1 MVCTKEE
8 IEQNTCAPMNLV
20 ERHIGHV
27 LIWEWRNLSHLSAQ
41 TGYFLFYLFFGLNIY
56 SSWKFLGGCPVS
68 MKAKPMT
75 PQLRVPQADCFRK
88 CSCLVSSMS
97 YCFRGFNLG
106 PLDDY
111 NVQLLVPTVGSVLHT
126 HPTGAW
132 LPHVATD
139 SNRVRSGPRLVT
151 ASTETWIDTGAQF
164 SVITRDG

>member
-1 MVCTKEE
+1 MSFILTDRVFS
-8 IEQNTCAPMNLV
+8 
-20 ERHIGHV
+20 V
-27 LIWEWRNLSHLSAQ
+27 LFVVWLK
-41 TGYFLFYLFFGLNIY
+41 YLLIL
-56 SSWKFLGGCPVS
+56 KILGGCPVS
-68 MKAKPMT
+68 MKAKPVT

-151 ASTETWIDTGAQF
+151 ASTETKLTPERSFTSYSGQVNTQNLHHYSINK
-164 SVITRDG
+164 

>member
-1 MVCTKEE
+1 
-8 IEQNTCAPMNLV
+8 
-20 ERHIGHV
+20 
-27 LIWEWRNLSHLSAQ
+27 
-41 TGYFLFYLFFGLNIY
+41 
-56 SSWKFLGGCPVS
+56 

-151 ASTETWIDTGAQF
+151 SVNRNQIDTGAQF
-164 SVITRDG
+164 SVILGTGANLHNYILIEILLKKCDIESVNLWVQLTVQTFTTMY

>member
-1 MVCTKEE
+1 
-8 IEQNTCAPMNLV
+8 
-20 ERHIGHV
+20 
-27 LIWEWRNLSHLSAQ
+27 
-41 TGYFLFYLFFGLNIY
+41 
-56 SSWKFLGGCPVS
+56 
-68 MKAKPMT
+68 MT

-151 ASTETWIDTGAQF
+151 ASTETKLTPERSFTSYSGQVKTQNLHHYNINKQFDKNATPENVTPLDEVWITTNLKKYCWLQTQP
-164 SVITRDG
+164 S

>member
-1 MVCTKEE
+1 
-8 IEQNTCAPMNLV
+8 
-20 ERHIGHV
+20 
-27 LIWEWRNLSHLSAQ
+27 
-41 TGYFLFYLFFGLNIY
+41 
-56 SSWKFLGGCPVS
+56 
-68 MKAKPMT
+68 
-75 PQLRVPQADCFRK
+75 
-88 CSCLVSSMS
+88 MS

-151 ASTETWIDTGAQF
+151 ASTETEIDTGAQF
-164 SVITRDG
+164 LVVLGTCLHQICGFNVSFVH

>member
-1 MVCTKEE
+1 
-8 IEQNTCAPMNLV
+8 
-20 ERHIGHV
+20 
-27 LIWEWRNLSHLSAQ
+27 
-41 TGYFLFYLFFGLNIY
+41 
-56 SSWKFLGGCPVS
+56 
-68 MKAKPMT
+68 MT

-151 ASTETWIDTGAQF
+151 SVNRNQIDTGAQF
-164 SVITRDG
+164 SVILGTGANLHNILIEILLKKCNIESVNLWVQLTVQTFTTTY